1 MKSIRTFIAVEVDSV
16 VREKAAGLI
25 GMLQAVQADVKWV
38 EPHNLHLTL
47 QFLGDVPEKEIAQVC
62 KAVEHGADEVDP
74 FSLEIRSTGA
84 FPNLG
89 KPRTLWLGAK
99 TGSDQMADLHDHVAM
114 ALADLGYRD
123 EDRRFQT
130 HLTIGR
136 VKSPK
141 NVALLGPILRQHADF
156 AAGTFTVRQAVVFSS
171 RLERGGPV
179 YEKLATANLHS

>member
-1 MKSIRTFIAVEVDSV
+1 MKSLRTFIAVEIDSA
-16 VREKAAGLI
+16 VRSKAAELI
-25 GMLQAVQADVKWV
+25 KILQAARADVKWV

-47 QFLGDVPEKEIAQVC
+47 QFLGDVPEREIAQVC
-62 KAVEHGADEVDP
+62 DAVQCGAGEVDP
-74 FSLEIRSTGA
+74 FPLEIHSTGA

-99 TGSDQMADLHDHVAM
+99 TGSDQMADLHDHVALAM
-114 ALADLGYRD
+114 ADLGYQD

-156 AAGTFTVRQAVVFSS
+156 AAGTFTVRQTVVFSS

-179 YEKLATANLHS
+179 YEKLAIAPLHS